1 MARAWLETCF
11 REHTV
16 CEANREDGF
25 LPTRLIDIGNKPNG
39 AINPRLVITNDVEH
53 NPLPQDTRYLTL
65 SHCWGTS
72 RGKTVPKT
80 TTANLTA
87 HLDGIEI
94 NTIPKTFLDAMEVV
108 RGLGLRYIW
117 IDSLCI
123 IQDDKKDFEVECSR
137 MHRIYSQAHCTI
149 VVSGKQTRIS
159 ISIVRQLIAVQASDS
174 PDGDGGCFIP
184 RHSGPAPLKVCKL
197 TAHNKHSIYQ
207 AKYLM
212 DPFVLN
218 HGRSRNGPEQA
229 EVKIYPH
236 FGPWV
241 KSIQKGSV
249 FTRGW
254 CLQER
259 EMSPRVL
266 HFTRERLLWECRQC
280 VASEDKPEL
289 EPKQDV
295 NKKLAAHLSSFRALD
310 DNDNYT
316 YSKSKNGLLKKSHK
330 WEKLVE
336 AYSKRALSV
345 AMDKLPAISGIASS
359 LALRQPDDV
368 YLAGLWRSNLL
379 EGISWFPQKP
389 PEPPILSSS
398 EWPPTAVDPGIPSW
412 SWAAY
417 SGPIMFCGQTWF
429 SGSFVRGIDK
439 DGKEGWVKSKPGI
452 DIESVSVKHDSVDPF
467 GRVSEGELVLVGW
480 AAELTLI
487 EDDVIPRS
495 HGTYDQG
502 NAHFSSKCYSRL
514 FDNSEA
520 TIYFDNEV
528 DLLPET
534 QFLCLQLGAG
544 KNARATCSKADVGLV
559 LLRVSSKDNTYRR
572 VGMFDFSRNCTGWHT
587 IREKRRVRII

>member
-1 MARAWLETCF
+1 MARAWLETCS
-11 REHTV
+11 REHTL
-16 CEANREDGF
+16 CEANYEDGF
-25 LPTRLIDIGNKPNG
+25 LPTRLIDIGNSPNG
-39 AINPRLVITNDVEH
+39 AINPCLVITNDVER
-53 NPLPQDTRYLTL
+53 NRIPKDTRYLAL
-65 SHCWGTS
+65 SHCWGTN

-87 HLDGIEI
+87 HLDSIET
-94 NTIPKTFLDAMEVV
+94 NTIPKTFSDAMEVV
-108 RGLGLRYIW
+108 RRLGLRYIW

-149 VVSGKQTRIS
+149 VVSGKHTRLS
-159 ISIVRQLIAVQASDS
+159 ISIVYQLTAIQASDS
-174 PDGDGGCFIP
+174 PDSNGGCFIP
-184 RHSGPAPLKVCKL
+184 RNSGSALRKFCKF
-197 TAHNKHSIYQ
+197 TAYNKHSTYR
-207 AKYLM
+207 ATSLM
-212 DPFVLN
+212 DPLI
-218 HGRSRNGPEQA
+218 GSSRNGPEQA
-229 EVKIYPH
+229 EVTIYPH

-241 KSIQKGSV
+241 KGIQRGSV

-259 EMSPRVL
+259 EMSPKIL

-280 VASEDKPEL
+280 VASEDKPQLEL
-289 EPKQDV
+289 KQDA
-295 NKKLAAHLSSFRALD
+295 NKKLAAHLSNFRLLD

-316 YSKSKNGLLKKSHK
+316 YSKSKNGVVKKSHK

-345 AMDKLPAISGIASS
+345 VTDKLPAISGIAAS

-379 EGISWFPQKP
+379 EGISWFPRKP

-398 EWPPTAVDPGIPSW
+398 EWPPTSVDPGIPSW
-412 SWAAY
+412 SWAAH

-429 SGSFVRGIDK
+429 SSSFVRGTDK
-439 DGKEGWVKSKPGI
+439 DGKEGWVKSKLETN
-452 DIESVSVKHDSVDPF
+452 IESVSVNHDSADAF
-467 GRVSEGELVLVGW
+467 GRVSEGELALVGW

-495 HGTYDQG
+495 HGTHDEG
-502 NAHFSSKCYSRL
+502 NVHFSSKCYSRL
-514 FDNSEA
+514 VDNSGA

-528 DLLPET
+528 DTLPET
-534 QFLCLQLGAG
+534 RFLCLQLGTG
-544 KNARATCSKADVGLV
+544 KNARATCSNADVGLV
-559 LLRVSSKDNTYRR
+559 LLRVSSNDDAYRR
-572 VGMFDFSRNCTGWHT
+572 VGMFDISINYTGWHT